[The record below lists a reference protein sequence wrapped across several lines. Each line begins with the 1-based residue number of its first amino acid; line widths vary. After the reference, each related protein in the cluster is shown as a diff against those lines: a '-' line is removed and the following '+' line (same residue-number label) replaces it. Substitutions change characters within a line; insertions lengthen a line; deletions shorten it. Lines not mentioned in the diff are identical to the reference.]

1 MALTDTL
8 IILAYLVGS
17 LAVGAAVT
25 RKASRSSED
34 YFLAGRSLPWWLAGT
49 SMVATTFAADTPL
62 AITGLVAS
70 GGIAGNWIWWAV
82 GIAHVIAAVVFS
94 RLWRRM
100 EVVTDAEV
108 LERRYSGPIASI
120 LRTVKAGYSAIFLN
134 VLTMGW
140 VALAMRKI
148 AGEVLPTWDPTLV
161 TFALMGLAATYSL
174 LGGMRSVVITDVAQL
189 ILAMV
194 GSIALAVVVVQEQG
208 GLSGLVAGIHETYPE
223 TGGQILSFV
232 PQGDLPGLPVSLF
245 AVLLTVAWWKQA
257 EGSGYIVQRLGA
269 SKSPQDAERASVWF
283 AVLHNAIRP
292 WPWILV
298 ALAALVIWPLDGGPE
313 DREALYATLMVERLP
328 TGLLGIAVAA
338 LLAAFMSTI
347 DTHMNWGA
355 SYLVRDGWERFG
367 GDEKHSVRFG
377 RICGVLLVAAGGC
390 VSLMMDSIADMW
402 LFIITLGSGL
412 GSVALG
418 RWLWWRV
425 NAHAELTA
433 LVVSSLVA
441 GGVVLLGQESL
452 LGWANP
458 VHVPISKTA
467 RILWVAGLSLATW
480 VPVALFGP
488 STDFAVLRRFVESAR
503 PPGFW
508 SPFTFE
514 QEEGAGLLFRVGVGW
529 VAVFG
534 TLFGLGGWLLRG
546 PVWSLLLLAGLVS
559 TFWLLFRKGPKE
571 ADPEIRNTG
580 P

>member
-1 MALTDTL
+1 MSRVVAPLDL
-8 IILAYLVGS
+8 IIILGYLLGS

-25 RKASRSSED
+25 RRASRSSED
-34 YFLAGRSLPWWLAGT
+34 YFVAGRSLPWWLAGT

-100 EVVTDAEV
+100 KVVTDAEV
-108 LERRYSGPIASI
+108 MERRYSGRIAVV
-120 LRTVKAGYSAIFLN
+120 LRSVKAGYSAVLLN

-148 AGEVLPTWDPTLV
+148 AGEILPAWDPTLV
-161 TFALMGLAATYSL
+161 TFSLMGLAATYSL

-189 ILAMV
+189 LLALV
-194 GSIALAVVVVQEQG
+194 GSVALAVLVLQDQG
-208 GLSGLVAGIHETYPE
+208 GLGGLVQAVHETYPE
-223 TGGQILSFV
+223 RGEHLLAFV
-232 PQGDLPGLPVSLF
+232 PHGDLPGLPVGLF
-245 AVLLTVAWWKQA
+245 AVLMTVAWWRNA

-269 SKSPQDAERASVWF
+269 SKSAQDAERASVWF

-298 ALAALVIWPLDGGPE
+298 ALAALVIWPLEGGPE

-367 GDEKHSVRFG
+367 GAPERSVLVG
-377 RICGVLLVAAGGC
+377 RLSGVVLVALGAGA
-390 VSLMMDSIADMW
+390 SLTMDSIADMW

-412 GSVALG
+412 GSVAIA

-425 NAHAELTA
+425 NAEAELTA

-458 VHVPISKTA
+458 VHLPISKTA
-467 RILWVAGLSLATW
+467 RILWVAGLSLCAW
-480 VPVALFGP
+480 VPVAVFGP
-488 STDFAVLRRFVESAR
+488 FTNFRVLQSFVDSAQ

-508 SPFTFE
+508 APFQRAPLESPLRL
-514 QEEGAGLLFRVGVGW
+514 GARVVLGW
-529 VAVFG
+529 LAVFG
-534 TLFGLGGWLLRG
+534 SLFGLGGWLLRG
-546 PVWSLLLLAGLVS
+546 PSWALLLVVGLGA
-559 TFWLLFRKGPKE
+559 TGWLLFR
-571 ADPEIRNTG
+571 PERQSESAS
-580 P
+580 

>member
-1 MALTDTL
+1 VALTDTL
-8 IILAYLVGS
+8 IILAYLLGS
-17 LAVGAAVT
+17 LAVGAVVT

-34 YFLAGRSLPWWLAGT
+34 YFVAGRSLPWWLAGT

-94 RLWRRM
+94 RLWRRLK
-100 EVVTDAEV
+100 VVTDAEV

-120 LRTVKAGYSAIFLN
+120 LRTVKAGYSAILLN

-148 AGEVLPTWDPTLV
+148 AGEVLPGWDPTWV
-161 TFALMGLAATYSL
+161 TFGLMGLAATYSL

-189 ILAMV
+189 LLALV
-194 GSIALAVVVVQEQG
+194 GSVALAVVVVQDQG
-208 GLSGLVAGIHETYPE
+208 GLSGLVASIHETYPE
-223 TGGQILSFV
+223 TGDQILAFV

-245 AVLLTVAWWKQA
+245 AVLLTVAWWRQA

-269 SKSPQDAERASVWF
+269 SKSPRDAERASIWF

-298 ALAALVIWPLDGGPE
+298 ALAALVVWPLDGGPA
-313 DREALYATLMVERLP
+313 DREALYATMMVERLP
-328 TGLLGIAVAA
+328 TGLLGVAVAA

-367 GDEKHSVRFG
+367 GDEKHSVSVG
-377 RICGVLLVAAGGC
+377 RVCGVLLVGAGGG

-441 GGVVLLGQESL
+441 GAVVLLGQESL
-452 LGWANP
+452 FDWANP
-458 VHVPISKTA
+458 LHVPISKTA
-467 RILWVAGLSLATW
+467 RILWVAGLSLAAW

-488 STDFAVLRRFVESAR
+488 RTKQSVLREFVACAR

-508 SPFTFE
+508 GPFTFE
-514 QEEGAGLLFRVGVGW
+514 QEKGTRILMRVGVGW
-529 VAVFG
+529 LAVFA
-534 TLFGLGGWLLRG
+534 TLFGLGGWLLKG
-546 PVWSLLLLAGLVS
+546 PGWSVLLLAGLSS
-559 TFWLLFRKGPKE
+559 TLWLLFRQGSE
-571 ADPEIRNTG
+571 EQV
-580 P
+580 